1 MTPIVRVYLD
11 ANIFIYLFEGNDDRA
26 GRLRSLLLGSQS
38 AERQFFATSELTL
51 AETLVGGYRRADE
64 NLISL
69 YDNWTISN
77 STVEVGPVDRNVLW
91 RSAILR
97 SRYPSLKLPDAIHL
111 ATAFAFEC
119 SHFLTGDSRL
129 GDSKDFVDTRFWLG
143 NKTATIEIMRPDQP
157 SLDRIR
163 AAI

>member
-1 MTPIVRVYLD
+1 MAPIARVYLD

-26 GRLRSLLLGSQS
+26 GELRSLLLGSQS
-38 AERQFFATSELTL
+38 SELQFFTTSELTL

-77 STVEVGPVDRNVLW
+77 STVEVGPVDRSILW

-111 ATAFAFEC
+111 ATAFA
-119 SHFLTGDSRL
+119 
-129 GDSKDFVDTRFWLG
+129 
-143 NKTATIEIMRPDQP
+143 AEIIRPDQP